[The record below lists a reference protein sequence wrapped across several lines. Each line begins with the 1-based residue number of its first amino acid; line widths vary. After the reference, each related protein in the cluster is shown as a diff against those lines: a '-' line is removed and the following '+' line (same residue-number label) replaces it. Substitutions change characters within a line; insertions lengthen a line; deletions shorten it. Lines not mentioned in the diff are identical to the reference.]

1 MVGQRVTV
9 ELKNDMEI
17 EGRLE
22 SVDQFLNVKLSEIN
36 VIDEEKY
43 PHLVRN
49 NGISWILN
57 ITNAFYCIARC
68 KELLLERLSYQV
80 RPGSPFNGRH

>member
-22 SVDQFLNVKLSEIN
+22 SVDQFLNFKLSEIS

-43 PHLVRN
+43 PHLVQKD
-49 NGISWILN
+49 
-57 ITNAFYCIARC
+57 YD
-68 KELLLERLSYQV
+68 
-80 RPGSPFNGRH
+80 HH